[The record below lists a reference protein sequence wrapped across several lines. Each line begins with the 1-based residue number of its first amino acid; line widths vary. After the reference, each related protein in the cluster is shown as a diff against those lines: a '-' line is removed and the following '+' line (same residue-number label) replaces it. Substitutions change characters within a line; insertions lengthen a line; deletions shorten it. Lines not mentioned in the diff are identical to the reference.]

1 MITASEII
9 ENRKIKKAA
18 TIKQL
23 NDSETEIRDSAR
35 SKILVA
41 WTNIGEE
48 LVAKLE
54 NSKKI
59 D

>member
-23 NDSETEIRDSAR
+23 NDSETEIRDCSTFNNRNAY
-35 SKILVA
+35 LCCG
-41 WTNIGEE
+41 N
-48 LVAKLE
+48 L
-54 NSKKI
+54 
-59 D
+59 